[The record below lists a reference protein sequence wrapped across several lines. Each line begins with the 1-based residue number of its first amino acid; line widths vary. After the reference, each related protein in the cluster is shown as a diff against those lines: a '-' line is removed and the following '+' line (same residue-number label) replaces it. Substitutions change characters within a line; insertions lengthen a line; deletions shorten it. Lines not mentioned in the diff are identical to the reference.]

1 MSIVCS
7 VSDIK
12 SLHYR
17 RFDCSG
23 IYVSVTVSVNVFSV
37 TVLIDDTVLTS
48 SENGTTISA
57 WSSEPWVGLAISRA
71 NTSTFI
77 FLIVETSF
85 IFTCRGYSNFFNA
98 LALLIASTLT
108 TFIAALVIS
117 RGFQALCDSFVINR

>member
-7 VSDIK
+7 VSDTK

-17 RFDCSG
+17 RFDCSS
-23 IYVSVTVSVNVFSV
+23 IYVSVNVFSV

-77 FLIVETSF
+77 FLIN
-85 IFTCRGYSNFFNA
+85 C
-98 LALLIASTLT
+98 
-108 TFIAALVIS
+108 
-117 RGFQALCDSFVINR
+117 

>member
-17 RFDCSG
+17 RIDCSS
-23 IYVSVTVSVNVFSV
+23 IYVLKCQVSVNVFSV

-85 IFTCRGYSNFFNA
+85 IYH
-98 LALLIASTLT
+98 L
-108 TFIAALVIS
+108 
-117 RGFQALCDSFVINR
+117 

>member
-1 MSIVCS
+1 M
-7 VSDIK
+7 
-12 SLHYR
+12 
-17 RFDCSG
+17 
-23 IYVSVTVSVNVFSV
+23 

-77 FLIVETSF
+77 FLILPLF
-85 IFTCRGYSNFFNA
+85 ITCRGYSNFFNA
-98 LALLIASTLT
+98 LALLIASTLA

-117 RGFQALCDSFVINR
+117 RGFQVLCDSFVINR

>member
-7 VSDIK
+7 VTDIK

-17 RFDCSG
+17 RFDCSS
-23 IYVSVTVSVNVFSV
+23 IYVSVTSVNVFSV

-57 WSSEPWVGLAISRA
+57 RSSEPWVGLAISRA

-85 IFTCRGYSNFFNA
+85 IYH
-98 LALLIASTLT
+98 L
-108 TFIAALVIS
+108 
-117 RGFQALCDSFVINR
+117 

>member
-1 MSIVCS
+1 MSVVCS

-17 RFDCSG
+17 RFDCSS
-23 IYVSVTVSVNVFSV
+23 IYVSVTLSVNVFSV
-37 TVLIDDTVLTS
+37 TVLIDNTVLAS

-77 FLIVETSF
+77 FLH
-85 IFTCRGYSNFFNA
+85 C
-98 LALLIASTLT
+98 
-108 TFIAALVIS
+108 
-117 RGFQALCDSFVINR
+117 

>member
-37 TVLIDDTVLTS
+37 TVVIHDTVLTS

-85 IFTCRGYSNFFNA
+85 IYH
-98 LALLIASTLT
+98 L
-108 TFIAALVIS
+108 
-117 RGFQALCDSFVINR
+117 